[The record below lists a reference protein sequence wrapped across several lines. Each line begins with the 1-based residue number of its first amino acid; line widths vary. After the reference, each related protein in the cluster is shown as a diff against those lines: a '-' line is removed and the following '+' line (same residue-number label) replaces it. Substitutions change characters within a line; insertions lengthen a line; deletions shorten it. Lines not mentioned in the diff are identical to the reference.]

1 MAIARLVAA
10 GVSVL
15 LMAWLSIEA
24 YRLGVADEIVTQ
36 SNETMEGAAWRKSPP
51 SLQAWLAVRN
61 DLMQAERLAP
71 ESPAVHESLGVLH
84 ARRAA
89 SPEMLAYAR
98 DYFIAALE
106 GRPTSPYTWANYAET
121 KYLLGETGGGFE
133 RALVRAAEMGPWEP
147 EVQRVV
153 ADVGLATFNEVQA
166 RTRATI
172 ERMVA
177 FGMRRQPL
185 EILQIAQRRGRLDVA
200 CRHVAD
206 NKHVTDLKWITL
218 CEKGRTT

>member
-1 MAIARLVAA
+1 
-10 GVSVL
+10 
-15 LMAWLSIEA
+15 
-24 YRLGVADEIVTQ
+24 
-36 SNETMEGAAWRKSPP
+36 
-51 SLQAWLAVRN
+51 
-61 DLMQAERLAP
+61 
-71 ESPAVHESLGVLH
+71 
-84 ARRAA
+84 
-89 SPEMLAYAR
+89 
-98 DYFIAALE
+98 
-106 GRPTSPYTWANYAET
+106 
-121 KYLLGETGGGFE
+121 
-133 RALVRAAEMGPWEP
+133 MGPWEP